1 MAIARRG
8 SGPAQRSRVPLS
20 RPRVRAAS
28 PSKLTVVV
36 TSPDGSGVS
45 ARGLGTWLQQAAPR
59 RARGEVTV
67 ALISDTRM
75 RTLNRAFRGHDA
87 VTDVLAFPADTNI
100 FLGDI
105 AIATGV
111 ARRQADEA
119 GHSVAT
125 ELRVLALH
133 GLLHLLGYDHDRDDG
148 QMKRVE
154 ARLRRTAGLEEGL
167 IERRRRRN
175 GTAKR

>member
-1 MAIARRG
+1 MGPQARLPR
-8 SGPAQRSRVPLS
+8 SGPPAG
-20 RPRVRAAS
+20 S
-28 PSKLTVVV
+28 PSRLTVVV
-36 TSPDGSGVS
+36 TSPDGSGLS
-45 ARGLGTWLQQAAPR
+45 ARGLGRWLQQAAPR

-75 RTLNRAFRGHDA
+75 RTLNRAFRGHDS
-87 VTDVLAFPADTNI
+87 VTDVLSFPTETRG

-111 ARRQADEA
+111 ALRQADEA
-119 GHSVAT
+119 GHPVAT

-133 GLLHLLGYDHDRDDG
+133 GLLHLLGYDHDGDDG

-154 ARLRRTAGLEEGL
+154 ARLRRSAGLEEGL
-167 IERRRRRN
+167 IERGRRRAR
-175 GTAKR
+175 TPKR